1 MEDTTSYMEETTSYL
16 DAVINNINN
25 INGVNIVERRRA
37 ESALLE
43 ELFESRK
50 DAANNDGRSSIPGFK
65 ETTNFD
71 PKYYKNSSENKPK
84 KKRLIDKLFSTLSRI
99 NMNYDGDIIKNMRAL
114 PADKSLLDTQDKMMN
129 AGLYDS
135 MSSSWKQ
142 KDNKDKDFQEKDFCQ
157 KREVLRNLSLQP
169 ELEEILDTM
178 TNECIVYDAN
188 NIYFASPLIDPLELK
203 KLTKDMQD
211 KITKSI
217 SKSFNMLYKHLQWNR
232 KAWDDM
238 KRFLIE
244 GILAWEIIYDS
255 LEKPTSIIGMVPID
269 PATLT
274 LKYKNGKKYWVQFS
288 GLQTKERTLLDAQ
301 VVYIQFQETQSS
313 SRLSYLE
320 RLIRPYNIYRI
331 IEQAQILWTFNNGI
345 YRLKYTIP
353 VKGMSKPIAAQ
364 TLRSAMHQFKEKTTF
379 NSETG
384 EMKSGVNQAYTK
396 DYWLPESDAGSPNI
410 ETISG
415 DGPELN
421 DSDQLN
427 FFRKNIYRMSKI
439 PMSRFDQ
446 DSGESWFGTDA
457 TSYARAEID
466 FGRYVAR
473 LRTVFSEILI
483 KPMLIQLCID
493 VPEIVGN
500 SEILNSIQL
509 EYKSYNVFENL
520 MEQELMQKSVDFI
533 QSMKD
538 SLVDTDANG
547 NEVKFFSNEMLVRK
561 YLKWSEDDLK
571 LNARLRK
578 QEMNE
583 LNEQSEEAAQAANA
597 EEGADEDEY

>member
-1 MEDTTSYMEETTSYL
+1 MAEGITGKSLQESSDMLIGEGYPLQEGAL
-16 DAVINNINN
+16 DNYSN
-25 INGVNIVERRRA
+25 
-37 ESALLE
+37 
-43 ELFESRK
+43 
-50 DAANNDGRSSIPGFK
+50 IPGFK
-65 ETTNFD
+65 QTTNFK
-71 PKYYKNSSENKPK
+71 PKYASEEAAPK
-84 KKRLIDKLFSTLSRI
+84 KKNKRLIAKVFSSLSRWG
-99 NMNYDGDIIKNMRAL
+99 MDYEDDIIDNMRAI
-114 PADKSLLDTQDKMMN
+114 PADKNLLPKPFQLENQDLFTQLSSNWKVKSNADKN
-129 AGLYDS
+129 
-135 MSSSWKQ
+135 
-142 KDNKDKDFQEKDFCQ
+142 FFEKDFPV
-157 KREVLRNLSLQP
+157 KRTALRNLAVQP
-169 ELEEILDTM
+169 ELEDILDTM
-178 TNECIVYDAN
+178 ANECIVYDSN
-188 NIYFASPLIDPLELK
+188 YVYFAEPYVDPNDLTDFTQEVQKKITDYISKDFK
-203 KLTKDMQD
+203 KLYR
-211 KITKSI
+211 
-217 SKSFNMLYKHLQWNR
+217 MLRWRTN
-232 KAWDDM
+232 AWDDF

-255 LEKPTSIIGMVPID
+255 LEKPTCIIGMVPID

-320 RLIRPYNIYRI
+320 RLIRPYNVYRI

-446 DSGESWFGTDA
+446 DSGESWFGADA
-457 TSYARAEID
+457 TSYARSEID
-466 FGRYVAR
+466 FGRYVTR

-597 EEGADEDEY
+597 EEGDTDEDEY

>member
-1 MEDTTSYMEETTSYL
+1 
-16 DAVINNINN
+16 
-25 INGVNIVERRRA
+25 
-37 ESALLE
+37 
-43 ELFESRK
+43 
-50 DAANNDGRSSIPGFK
+50 
-65 ETTNFD
+65 
-71 PKYYKNSSENKPK
+71 
-84 KKRLIDKLFSTLSRI
+84 
-99 NMNYDGDIIKNMRAL
+99 MN
-114 PADKSLLDTQDKMMN
+114 
-129 AGLYDS
+129 
-135 MSSSWKQ
+135 
-142 KDNKDKDFQEKDFCQ
+142 
-157 KREVLRNLSLQP
+157 
-169 ELEEILDTM
+169 
-178 TNECIVYDAN
+178 
-188 NIYFASPLIDPLELK
+188 
-203 KLTKDMQD
+203 
-211 KITKSI
+211 
-217 SKSFNMLYKHLQWNR
+217 
-232 KAWDDM
+232 
-238 KRFLIE
+238 
-244 GILAWEIIYDS
+244 
-255 LEKPTSIIGMVPID
+255 
-269 PATLT
+269 
-274 LKYKNGKKYWVQFS
+274 
-288 GLQTKERTLLDAQ
+288 
-301 VVYIQFQETQSS
+301 
-313 SRLSYLE
+313 
-320 RLIRPYNIYRI
+320 
-331 IEQAQILWTFNNGI
+331 
-345 YRLKYTIP
+345 
-353 VKGMSKPIAAQ
+353 
-364 TLRSAMHQFKEKTTF
+364 
-379 NSETG
+379 
-384 EMKSGVNQAYTK
+384 SGVNQAYTK

-446 DSGESWFGTDA
+446 DSGESWFGADA

-483 KPMLIQLCID
+483 KPILIQLCID